1 MLQEAR
7 QKVDLGYY
15 TGMQLVDKVL
25 IAKITTH
32 APEVNTISTLSPR
45 SRGVS
50 LPFSRF
56 TEVFLSSGYAAYVQ
70 SFIHLILAWSGNKW
84 SA

>member
-7 QKVDLGYY
+7 QQVDLGSY
-15 TGMQLVDKVL
+15 TGMQFVDKVL

-32 APEVNTISTLSPR
+32 VPEVMNVNAISTLSPP
-45 SRGVS
+45 SYGVS

-56 TEVFLSSGYAAYVQ
+56 TEIFLSSGYATYVQ
-70 SFIHLILAWSGNKW
+70 SFIHLILAWS
-84 SA
+84 A